1 MSRTLE
7 AIEAS
12 KTEIYEIA
20 ANAEAEVVR
29 VKEALEDVRQE
40 TLEVIERVDRLSVQE
55 RQARVR
61 LMEVSRDFGRYTE
74 QDIKDAYEK
83 AQNIQI
89 ELIKLRE
96 RERLLRYQRD
106 ELSRSLRRLEQT
118 RERAER
124 LMSQVGVVLNY
135 LTKDLNNLSERLDE
149 VQEFQRL
156 RLRIIEAQEEER
168 RRVAR
173 EIHDGPAQAMANIV
187 MRADYCT
194 RLYQID
200 PGKVVEELAALQQLV
215 RSCLDE
221 VRKIIFDLRPM
232 ALDDLGL
239 VPALK
244 RFLKQYEEQYGL
256 AVEMVFF
263 GQGERLEPA
272 IEVALFRV
280 IQEALNNVRKHAEAS
295 SVLVKVEVTP
305 DIVNLLVRDNG
316 RGFDV
321 DAALGDAGR
330 RGYGL
335 TGMRERIALLKGQ
348 IKFRSAP
355 GRGTNVII
363 NVPLGNKLEEEDK
376 TEKARGRRSKRSYD
390 TRKAADR

>member
-1 MSRTLE
+1 
-7 AIEAS
+7 
-12 KTEIYEIA
+12 
-20 ANAEAEVVR
+20 
-29 VKEALEDVRQE
+29 VRQE
-40 TLEVIERVDRLSVQE
+40 TLEVIERVDRLNVQE
-55 RQARVR
+55 RKARLR

-74 QDIKDAYEK
+74 EDIKDAYEK
-83 AQNIQI
+83 AQTLQI

-96 RERLLRYQRD
+96 REKLLRYQRD

-124 LMSQVGVVLNY
+124 LMSQVSVILNY
-135 LTKDLNNLSERLDE
+135 LARDLNSLSERLDE

-194 RLYQID
+194 RLYRID
-200 PGKVVEELAALQQLV
+200 PEKVVEELAALQQLV

-263 GQGERLEPA
+263 GQSERLAPP
-272 IEVALFRV
+272 IEVSLFRV
-280 IQEALNNVRKHAEAS
+280 VQEALNNVRKHAQAS
-295 SVLVKVEVTP
+295 RVLVKVEVTP
-305 DIVNLLVRDNG
+305 GRVNLLVRDNG

-321 DAALGDAGR
+321 ESVLNGEER

-335 TGMRERIALLKGQ
+335 TGMRERIALLRGQ
-348 IKFRSAP
+348 IKFRSVP
-355 GRGTNVII
+355 GQGTSII
-363 NVPLGNKLEEEDK
+363 ISVPLDHKSETEERTGGK
-376 TEKARGRRSKRSYD
+376 QKGRRKRPND
-390 TRKAADR
+390 TRKAVDC